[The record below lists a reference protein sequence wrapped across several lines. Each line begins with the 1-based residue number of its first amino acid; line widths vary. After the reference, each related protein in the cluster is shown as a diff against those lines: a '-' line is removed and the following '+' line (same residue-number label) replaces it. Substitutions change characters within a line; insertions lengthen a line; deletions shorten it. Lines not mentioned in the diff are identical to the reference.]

1 MSLFCLGWF
10 DCSQF
15 WVFDTWIVDHII
27 QLRSP
32 RLPDNFKSIVMEFCS
47 GFYCHKNVFIR
58 GCSTI
63 RQFWKWIYRIISYN
77 LYYRT
82 LSLKIWPLESEMTIF
97 SLFFKPMYNLCTIKV
112 HFWANVIAYLFTFAR
127 KWTFDRHQLY
137 FSVTN

>member
-63 RQFWKWIYRIISYN
+63 RQFWNRICRIIWYK
-77 LYYRT
+77 LYYRM
-82 LSLKIWPLESEMTIF
+82 LYQKIWPLEFEMAIF
-97 SLFFKPMYNLCTIKV
+97 TFFRFKPIYNLCTIRV
-112 HFWANVIAYLFTFAR
+112 HFWANVIAYLFTLAR
-127 KWTFDRHQLY
+127 KLTFDGHQLY
-137 FSVTN
+137 FTN